1 MRRLP
6 TGTVTFLFTD
16 VAGSTRLLEE
26 LGAEGYAEALGSH
39 RRVIR
44 DALDRHGGIEV
55 DTQGDC
61 AGDRRRALRDP
72 LSRLPGGRAAQAR
85 RIEVVRALAAELTA
99 LDDDYGYGG
108 LAAATRAWLAWRDG
122 NLDAVDL
129 EAGRALAGWSHTE
142 GTGPTVFQWT
152 ARFPLIAAELERGR
166 TAPAADHAAFLL
178 DASQQPLPEELA
190 AALRDGTLERAVALG
205 RPLGYT

>member
-1 MRRLP
+1 M
-6 TGTVTFLFTD
+6 D
-16 VAGSTRLLEE
+16 VAGSTRLPEE

-61 AGDRRRALRDP
+61 AGDRRRAVRDP

-85 RIEVVRALAAELTA
+85 RVEAVRALAAELTA

-108 LAAATRAWLAWRDG
+108 LAAATRA
-122 NLDAVDL
+122 
-129 EAGRALAGWSHTE
+129 
-142 GTGPTVFQWT
+142 
-152 ARFPLIAAELERGR
+152 
-166 TAPAADHAAFLL
+166 
-178 DASQQPLPEELA
+178 
-190 AALRDGTLERAVALG
+190 
-205 RPLGYT
+205 